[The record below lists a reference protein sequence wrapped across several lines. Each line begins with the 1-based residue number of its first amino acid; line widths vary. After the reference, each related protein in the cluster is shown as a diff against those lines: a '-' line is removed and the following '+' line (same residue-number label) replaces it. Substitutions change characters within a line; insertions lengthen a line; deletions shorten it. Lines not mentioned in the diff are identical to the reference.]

1 MHPYLCKYEVN
12 NDMSDLFIVI
22 PRCEIFILVKGAISV
37 CRMGIKVSRLA
48 YGVPVGSDLE
58 YADEVTLSRA
68 LQGRSLL

>member
-37 CRMGIKVSRLA
+37 CRRGIKVSRWVLK
-48 YGVPVGSDLE
+48 
-58 YADEVTLSRA
+58 
-68 LQGRSLL
+68 